1 MNVLFLSLMACTPER
16 LVTAAPGTVDTSG
29 DTTDSDDAE
38 TGANADTA
46 TTDTG
51 AVDTSAT
58 DTGATDTGATDT
70 SPADTSDTGAEDTA
84 DAAPLQ
90 VAVIS
95 DLNGS
100 YGSTTYGS
108 EVHAAVAALVADPP
122 DVVLVTGDMV
132 AGQQSGLDYP
142 AMWRGF
148 HSAVTTPLTDAGIPV
163 AVTPGNHD
171 ASGYSGYAAERAE
184 YARQWDARVPAVTM
198 VDATNYPFR
207 YAFTVR
213 DTLFVSLDATTIGPL
228 SSSQRAWVDDVL
240 ATPAAHRIVFAH
252 VPIHAFTVGRETEIL
267 DDDALEDILVSHGV
281 DLFVS
286 GHHHGYYPG
295 RHGDLRVVSM
305 ACTGS
310 GSRALIGTSD
320 TSPKSILRFTL
331 DTTGIADLDA
341 YGGSRFTS
349 PIARS
354 TLPTRVGSGAGAV
367 TRDDL

>member
-1 MNVLFLSLMACTPER
+1 MNVFFLSLLACTPER
-16 LVTAAPGTVDTSG
+16 LVTAAPGTVEPAGT
-29 DTTDSDDAE
+29 TTDSDVAE
-38 TGANADTA
+38 TGTTADTATPDTA

-58 DTGATDTGATDT
+58 DTGATDTATGDT
-70 SPADTSDTGAEDTA
+70 GPADTADTT
-84 DAAPLQ
+84 PLQ

-122 DVVLVTGDMV
+122 DIVLVTGDMV

-171 ASGYSGYAAERAE
+171 ASGYSGYAAERDE

-213 DTLFVSLDATTIGPL
+213 DTLFVSLDATTVGPL

-295 RHGDLRVVSM
+295 RHGELRVVSM

-310 GSRALIGTSD
+310 GPRALIGTSD

>member
-16 LVTAAPGTVDTSG
+16 FVTAAPGTVDTAG
-29 DTTDSDDAE
+29 DTMDSDATE
-38 TGANADTA
+38 TGAAADTSTA
-46 TTDTG
+46 DTSP
-51 AVDTSAT
+51 VDTSAADTGGT
-58 DTGATDTGATDT
+58 DTA
-70 SPADTSDTGAEDTA
+70 TSDTGPADTA
-84 DAAPLQ
+84 DTAPLQ

-171 ASGYSGYAAERAE
+171 ASGYSGFAAERDE

-198 VDATNYPFR
+198 VDATNYPVR

-213 DTLFVSLDATTIGPL
+213 DTLFVSLDATTVGPL

-267 DDDALEDILVSHGV
+267 EDDALEDILVAHGV

-341 YGGSRFTS
+341 FGGSRFTS

-354 TLPTRVGSGAGAV
+354 TLPTRLGSGAGAV